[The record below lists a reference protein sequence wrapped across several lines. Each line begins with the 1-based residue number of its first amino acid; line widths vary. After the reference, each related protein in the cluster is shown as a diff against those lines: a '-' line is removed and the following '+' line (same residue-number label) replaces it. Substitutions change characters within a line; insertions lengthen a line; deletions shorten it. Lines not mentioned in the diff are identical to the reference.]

1 MFFLQKYFRFFE
13 KSSQLQWTLPIPAS
27 TLKATFDYH
36 INAKGFDIKKAY
48 NQVKLFHDM
57 ASSAAHAEGIVS
69 LDYRLRGR
77 LNGNMQPVYP
87 SLKGG
92 DILSVKKVKL
102 NGFKLFEA
110 VGSKTDHK
118 RCRQRRCIQSKY

>member
-1 MFFLQKYFRFFE
+1 MFYVYFDRL
-13 KSSQLQWTLPIPAS
+13 SRLQWMLPIPAS

-36 INAKGFDIKKAY
+36 INAKDFDIKKAY

-87 SLKGG
+87 SRRRALAKKG
-92 DILSVKKVKL
+92 
-102 NGFKLFEA
+102 
-110 VGSKTDHK
+110 
-118 RCRQRRCIQSKY
+118 